1 MFLLV
6 SQLFNWFFD
15 HLFPP
20 TRQSTQRRQSTLTLW
35 LRPSDEG
42 TDPKLKK
49 LSSFGGLELQLRK
62 LAKKNLTDMG
72 GSKNSGKHPKSSH
85 GLIIRVF
92 HYFHHPFLGETL
104 SLFLGNTHHGSRG
117 KKKNGWMLG
126 GGCGWCVSRTKTGI
140 FWHTRFF
147 GENFIGPSCETN
159 DLYS

>member
-117 KKKNGWMLG
+117 KKKTVGCWVEGVDDVFPGQKPAYFGIHDFLG
-126 GGCGWCVSRTKTGI
+126 KIS
-140 FWHTRFF
+140 
-147 GENFIGPSCETN
+147 
-159 DLYS
+159 

>member
-1 MFLLV
+1 MFGETTILYV
-6 SQLFNWFFD
+6 MIWNHPIETTIKNWLFGV
-15 HLFPP
+15 PP
-20 TRQSTQRRQSTLTLW
+20 TFPNDVIDTTLTLW

-49 LSSFGGLELQLRK
+49 LSSFGGLELQLRFS

-117 KKKNGWMLG
+117 KKKTV
-126 GGCGWCVSRTKTGI
+126 GCWVEGVDDVFPGQKPAYFGI
-140 FWHTRFF
+140 HDFW
-147 GENFIGPSCETN
+147 GKIS
-159 DLYS
+159 